1 MKNLRE
7 ELAKNPMNNASK
19 FIGRLFEARDVAH
32 KEHFKVTGTGSY
44 AAHKALNEFYDGILD
59 LADGFVESYQGKY
72 GIVNFDIKSV
82 NIVDFMEYIV
92 ELVKYIEAS
101 KEIFNKDGYLQNQI
115 DEMVALCY
123 TTIYKLKNLK

>member
-1 MKNLRE
+1 
-7 ELAKNPMNNASK
+7 MNNASK

-101 KEIFNKDGYLQNQI
+101 KEIFNKDGYLQNQV
-115 DEMVALCY
+115 DEMVSLCY
-123 TTIYKLKNLK
+123 STIYKLKFLK